1 MHRFT
6 KLEVSSN
13 ADLKNIPYV
22 SKINLTQDYAEQVN
36 RLGERI
42 RELENIL
49 KDYVFNPSILER
61 QGERQ
66 PKV

>member
-6 KLEVSSN
+6 KLEVSNN

-66 PKV
+66 PKE